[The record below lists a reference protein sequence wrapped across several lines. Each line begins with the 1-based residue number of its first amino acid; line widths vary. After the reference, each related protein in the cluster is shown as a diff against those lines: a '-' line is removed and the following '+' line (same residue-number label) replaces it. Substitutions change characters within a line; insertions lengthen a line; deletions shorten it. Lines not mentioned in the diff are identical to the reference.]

1 MTWNKKECNIKSET
15 KKEVFD
21 LKKTFSALCAFVMT
35 FILSVTAFAGAPVLF
50 ENSEGIVNTG
60 GEGLWLIIGAAV
72 LGLLAIGG
80 MIFFFVSGKK

>member
-1 MTWNKKECNIKSET
+1 MKK
-15 KKEVFD
+15 V
-21 LKKTFSALCAFVMT
+21 FSALCAFMMS
-35 FILSVTAFAGAPVLF
+35 FMFSVTAFAGAPVLF